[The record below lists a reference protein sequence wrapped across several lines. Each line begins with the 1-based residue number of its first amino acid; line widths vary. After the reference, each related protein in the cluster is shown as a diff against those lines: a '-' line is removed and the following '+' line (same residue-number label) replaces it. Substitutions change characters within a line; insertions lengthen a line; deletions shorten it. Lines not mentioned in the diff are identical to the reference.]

1 MANDHASEVGVHL
14 TFPGSIVVMGVSGT
28 GKTSVGEAIA
38 AACGYRF
45 VEGDALHPEE
55 NIRKMS
61 AGIPLTDA
69 DRWPWLKEIGRQL
82 ASGDAPLVV
91 SCSALKRSY
100 RDLLRESAG
109 KPIAFV
115 YLHGDRDVLTGR
127 MQRRTGH
134 FMPASL
140 LDTQLATLEDP
151 VGEPLTV
158 TVDISPSP
166 QAVIHEV
173 LAQLVGLGVAAGR

>member
-1 MANDHASEVGVHL
+1 MSNDHASEVGLHL
-14 TFPGSIVVMGVSGT
+14 TFRGSIVVMGVSGT
-28 GKTSVGEAIA
+28 GKTSVGEAVA

-45 VEGDALHPEE
+45 IEGDALHPEE

-109 KPIAFV
+109 KPVAFV

-158 TVDISPSP
+158 TVDISPPP

>member
-1 MANDHASEVGVHL
+1 MSNDQSPEAGVRL

-61 AGIPLTDA
+61 AGIPLTDT
-69 DRWPWLKEIGRQL
+69 DRWPWLEEIGRQL
-82 ASGDAPLVV
+82 AAGDTPLVV
-91 SCSALKRSY
+91 SCSALRRSY
-100 RDLLRESAG
+100 RNRLRESAG
-109 KPIAFV
+109 KPVAFV
-115 YLHGDRDVLTGR
+115 YLHGDRDVLAGR

-151 VGEPLTV
+151 SGEPLTV
-158 TVDISPSP
+158 TIDIAPPP
-166 QAVIHEV
+166 QEVIRAA
-173 LAQLVGLGVAAGR
+173 LAALAGLGCTQP

>member
-1 MANDHASEVGVHL
+1 MSNDHTSKAGVRL

-61 AGIPLTDA
+61 AGIPLSDA
-69 DRWPWLKEIGRQL
+69 DRWPWLEEIGRQL
-82 ASGDAPLVV
+82 ASGDAPIVV

-100 RDLLRESAG
+100 RNLLRESAG
-109 KPIAFV
+109 KPVAFV
-115 YLHGDRDVLTGR
+115 YLHGERDVLVGR

-140 LDTQLATLEDP
+140 LETQLATLEDP

-158 TVDISPSP
+158 TVDIAPP
-166 QAVIHEV
+166 PRDVIHAA
-173 LAQLVGLGVAAGR
+173 LAELARLDAADGR

>member
-1 MANDHASEVGVHL
+1 MSIDHASGAGVHL
-14 TFPGSIVVMGVSGT
+14 AFPGSIVVMGVSGT

-38 AACGYRF
+38 SACGYRF

-61 AGIPLTDA
+61 VGIPLTDT

-82 ASGDAPLVV
+82 ATGDAPVVV

-109 KPIAFV
+109 RPIAFV
-115 YLHGDRDVLTGR
+115 YLRGDRDVLVGR

-151 VGEPLTV
+151 AGEPLTV
-158 TVDISPSP
+158 TVDVAPPS
-166 QAVIHEV
+166 QDVIRASLVE
-173 LAQLVGLGVAAGR
+173 LAQLGAANGR

>member
-1 MANDHASEVGVHL
+1 MSNDHASEAGIRL
-14 TFPGSIVVMGVSGT
+14 AFPGSIVVMGVSGT

-69 DRWPWLKEIGRQL
+69 DRLPWLKEIGRQL
-82 ASGDAPLVV
+82 AAGEAPLVV

-100 RDLLRESAG
+100 RDLLRDCAG
-109 KPIAFV
+109 GPVAFV
-115 YLHGDRDVLTGR
+115 YLHGERDVLIGR

-151 VGEPLTV
+151 AGEPLTV
-158 TVDISPSP
+158 TVDIAPP
-166 QAVIHEV
+166 RPDVIHAA
-173 LAQLVGLGVAAGR
+173 LAELVGLGVASGG